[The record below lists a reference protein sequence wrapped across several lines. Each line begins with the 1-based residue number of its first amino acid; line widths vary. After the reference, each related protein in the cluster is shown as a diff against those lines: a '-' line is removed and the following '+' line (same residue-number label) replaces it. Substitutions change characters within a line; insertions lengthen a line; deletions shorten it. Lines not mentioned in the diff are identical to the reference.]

1 MNQLNLPR
9 NGDSITDLPMAKEA
23 GLFIVF
29 NPKDEI
35 VKEKADVIVEK
46 KIKRL
51 N

>member
-1 MNQLNLPR
+1 MVILLQIFPWL
-9 NGDSITDLPMAKEA
+9 
-23 GLFIVF
+23 IVF